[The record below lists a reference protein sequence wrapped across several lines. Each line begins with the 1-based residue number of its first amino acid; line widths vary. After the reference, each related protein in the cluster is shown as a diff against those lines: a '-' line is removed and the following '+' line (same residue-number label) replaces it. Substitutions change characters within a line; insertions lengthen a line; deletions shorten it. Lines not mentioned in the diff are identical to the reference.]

1 MPQPPPNTAG
11 KIFGILIIFL
21 YLYSAPDPYAGA
33 PASNFHSPR
42 KQYNDYLAQQR
53 HSYDVL
59 NNSRY
64 GDFGPLGPPAPTW
77 LNLTGFAAG
86 DGYAWEGLGRVKER
100 VKREREMVMG
110 GGPEGTGNKGPQLAL
125 YRNVTGVVHG
135 TWVRSPEE
143 DKEVV
148 GRGRERMNLT
158 EIAQGV
164 HWSYGVWNRNVTAKD
179 GSLMVVLEEKGEE
192 NWGGG
197 RSKGTEG
204 PVSEKA
210 DDFVREVSATMTVGD
225 ESTSGDGW
233 EMRVHGVHWPQ
244 RGALVMTTTSAK
256 FAGIFGL
263 PHLMTSQGDFESS
276 QKLLTQTLDAVL
288 KKKEKSMWIDME
300 DPWSSEDSMPV
311 PHCEYVVYAQVH
323 PIRQNYLH
331 GLALESVKDDLSAEM
346 NDLESELR
354 FPNGAPTIEP
364 PPLQLSM
371 IIFSPD
377 CGFMLESKGP
387 PAYSPDVGQHLRGLK
402 QEVFVDRIKHW
413 SLIWGVALFGQ
424 VLLIRAQ
431 MKESST
437 PSTLSRI
444 SHYSVGMMLTADSLL
459 FGCLMLLAASA
470 PAVFPTATLAAFAVS
485 LSLGMGVRFLADV
498 YNVQEPERRERER
511 ERAQAAQSSQT
522 QSSTLPSSAP
532 VITAAGADSL
542 PLPVTAA
549 RPTSATDTPIII
561 PSDQDIDAEI
571 AEVTNAAADN
581 PPNTQT
587 TLRQLPTVPRATS
600 DMATSYGQFVMI
612 FMCFFFLTVSSASW
626 PTGLRIAYINT
637 LAIIYLSFWI
647 PQVYRNVKRNCRKA
661 FLWKFVVGQS
671 VLRIVPFGYF
681 YLKEDNVLFAEPR
694 PITMLVLAG
703 WVWVQIWVLATQE
716 VLGPRFGL
724 PNGWLPEA
732 WDYHPILR
740 EDDTEGGGMPI
751 GLVQAPGSPRLER
764 VRTGEEK
771 RKKVDG
777 HTWSVDC
784 AICMQVLEVPV
795 LPSGEDGSG
804 GVAGGAGGMA
814 GILARRLYMVT
825 PCRHAFHSAC
835 LEGWMKF
842 RLQCPICRENL
853 PPL

>member
-1 MPQPPPNTAG
+1 
-11 KIFGILIIFL
+11 
-21 YLYSAPDPYAGA
+21 
-33 PASNFHSPR
+33 
-42 KQYNDYLAQQR
+42 
-53 HSYDVL
+53 VL
-59 NNSRY
+59 NSSHY
-64 GDFGPLGPPAPTW
+64 GDFAPQGPPGPTW

-100 VKREREMVMG
+100 VERERQVIIGVGGEGNEMAG
-110 GGPEGTGNKGPQLAL
+110 KLAL
-125 YRNVTGVVHG
+125 YRNVTGVVYG
-135 TWVRSPEE
+135 RWVRSPQE
-143 DKEVV
+143 DREAVWRGKE
-148 GRGRERMNLT
+148 RINLT
-158 EIAQGV
+158 EIAPGV
-164 HWSYGVWNRNVTAKD
+164 HWSHGAWNRNIT
-179 GSLMVVLEEKGEE
+179 GREGNLMVVLEEKGEE
-192 NWGGG
+192 ILGTGINGAGGTAG
-197 RSKGTEG
+197 Q
-204 PVSEKA
+204 KA
-210 DDFVREVSATMTVGD
+210 GDFVREVSATMTVGD

-233 EMRVHGVHWPQ
+233 EIRVHGVHWPE
-244 RGALVMTTTSAK
+244 RGALVMSTTSAK

-263 PHLMTSQGDFESS
+263 PHLMTSRGDFESS
-276 QKLLTQTLDAVL
+276 QSLLRQTLDAVL
-288 KKKEKSMWIDME
+288 KKKEKSMWIDMV

-311 PHCEYVVYAQVH
+311 THCEYVVYAQVH
-323 PIRQNYLH
+323 PIRHTDLY
-331 GLALESVKDDLSAEM
+331 GLAPGSVKDDLIAEM
-346 NDLESELR
+346 KDIEAELR
-354 FPNGAPTIEP
+354 FPIGAPTLNP

-371 IIFSPD
+371 MIFSPD

-402 QEVFVDRIKHW
+402 QEIFVDRVKQW
-413 SLIWGVALFGQ
+413 SLIWGIALFGQ

-444 SHYSVGMMLTADSLL
+444 SHYTVGMMLGADSLL

-470 PAVFPTATLAAFAVS
+470 PAVFPTAALAAFAVS

-511 ERAQAAQSSQT
+511 DRAQAVQPTQT
-522 QSSTLPSSAP
+522 QLSTTPAPAP
-532 VITAAGADSL
+532 VITAAGVDTL

-549 RPTSATDTPIII
+549 RPTSTADTPIII

-571 AEVTNAAADN
+571 AEVTNAAVEN
-581 PPNTQT
+581 PPNAQNN
-587 TLRQLPTVPRATS
+587 LRQLPIVPRTTS
-600 DMATSYGQFVMI
+600 DVATSYGQFVMT

-647 PQVYRNVKRNCRKA
+647 PQIYRNVKRNCRKA
-661 FLWKFVVGQS
+661 FLWKFVLGQS
-671 VLRIVPFGYF
+671 ILRIIPFAYF

-703 WVWVQIWVLATQE
+703 WLWVQILALAAQE

-724 PNGWLPEA
+724 PKGWLPEA

-740 EDDTEGGGMPI
+740 EDDTEVGGMPI
-751 GLVQAPGSPRLER
+751 GLVQVPGSPRLER
-764 VRTGEEK
+764 VRTGE
-771 RKKVDG
+771 KKADS

-784 AICMQVLEVPV
+784 AICMQVLEIPV
-795 LPSGEDGSG
+795 VPSGDEGAG
-804 GVAGGAGGMA
+804 GVASGAGGVA

-835 LEGWMKF
+835 LEGWMRF

>member
-21 YLYSAPDPYAGA
+21 YLYSADPYSG
-33 PASNFHSPR
+33 PASGFLSPR
-42 KQYNDYLAQQR
+42 EQYNAYLVRQR
-53 HSYDVL
+53 DSYAVL
-59 NNSRY
+59 NSSHY
-64 GDFGPLGPPAPTW
+64 GDFAPVGPPAPEW
-77 LNLTGFAAG
+77 LNLTGFKAG

-100 VKREREMVMG
+100 VEKEREMVMG
-110 GGPEGTGNKGPQLAL
+110 GGAEGNGMERPRLGL

-135 TWVRSPEE
+135 TWVRSSEE
-143 DKEVV
+143 DKETVR
-148 GRGRERMNLT
+148 RGKERMNLT
-158 EIAQGV
+158 EIASWV
-164 HWSYGVWNRNVTAKD
+164 HWSSGVWNRNVTGRD

-192 NWGGG
+192 NIGGE
-197 RSKGTEG
+197 RFKGTEE
-204 PVSEKA
+204 PVDDKA

-263 PHLMTSQGDFESS
+263 PHLMTSQSEFKSS
-276 QKLLTQTLDAVL
+276 QKLLRQTLDAVL
-288 KKKEKSMWIDME
+288 KKKEKSMWIDMS
-300 DPWSSEDSMPV
+300 DPWSPEDSMGV

-323 PIRQNYLH
+323 PIRQNELH
-331 GLALESVKDDLSAEM
+331 GLALGFVRDDLPSEM
-346 NDLESELR
+346 NDIESELR
-354 FPNGAPTIEP
+354 FPNGAPIFEP

-371 IIFSPD
+371 MIFSPD

-402 QEVFVDRIKHW
+402 QEVFVDHVKHW

-444 SHYSVGMMLTADSLL
+444 SHYSVGMMLAADSLL

-522 QSSTLPSSAP
+522 QPYTMPSSAP
-532 VITAAGADSL
+532 MITPAGADSL

-549 RPTSATDTPIII
+549 RPTSTTDTPIII

-571 AEVTNAAADN
+571 AEATNAAVGT

-587 TLRQLPTVPRATS
+587 TLRQLPTVPRTTS
-600 DMATSYGQFVMI
+600 DMATSYGQLVMI

-637 LAIIYLSFWI
+637 LAILYLSFWI
-647 PQVYRNVKRNCRKA
+647 PQIYRNVKRNCRKA
-661 FLWKFVVGQS
+661 FLWKFVLGQS
-671 VLRIVPFGYF
+671 ILRIIPFAYF
-681 YLKEDNVLFAEPR
+681 YLKEDNVLFVEPR

-703 WVWVQIWVLATQE
+703 WLWVQIWVLAAQE

-724 PNGWLPEA
+724 PKGWLPEA

-751 GLVQAPGSPRLER
+751 GLVQAPRSPRLER
-764 VRTGEEK
+764 VRTGE
-771 RKKVDG
+771 KKVDS
-777 HTWSVDC
+777 HIWSVDC

-795 LPSGEDGSG
+795 VASGEDGSG
-804 GVAGGAGGMA
+804 GVAGGAGGVA
-814 GILARRLYMVT
+814 GMLARRLYMIT

-835 LEGWMKF
+835 LEGWMRF

>member
-1 MPQPPPNTAG
+1 
-11 KIFGILIIFL
+11 
-21 YLYSAPDPYAGA
+21 
-33 PASNFHSPR
+33 
-42 KQYNDYLAQQR
+42 
-53 HSYDVL
+53 
-59 NNSRY
+59 
-64 GDFGPLGPPAPTW
+64 
-77 LNLTGFAAG
+77 
-86 DGYAWEGLGRVKER
+86 
-100 VKREREMVMG
+100 
-110 GGPEGTGNKGPQLAL
+110 
-125 YRNVTGVVHG
+125 
-135 TWVRSPEE
+135 
-143 DKEVV
+143 
-148 GRGRERMNLT
+148 MNLT
-158 EIAQGV
+158 EIAPGV
-164 HWSYGVWNRNVTAKD
+164 HWSYGTWNRNVTGRE

-192 NWGGG
+192 KMRGGI
-197 RSKGTEG
+197 SKGAEG
-204 PVSEKA
+204 AIDEKA

-225 ESTSGDGW
+225 ESISGDGW

-244 RGALVMTTTSAK
+244 RGALVMSTTSSK

-263 PHLMTSQGDFESS
+263 PHLTTSQGDFESS
-276 QKLLTQTLDAVL
+276 QKLLRQTLDATL
-288 KKKEKSMWIDME
+288 KKKEKSMWIDMG

-323 PIRQNYLH
+323 PVRQNELH
-331 GLALESVKDDLSAEM
+331 GLALGSVKDDLPAEM
-346 NDLESELR
+346 VDIESELR
-354 FPNGAPTIEP
+354 FPNGAPTFEP

-371 IIFSPD
+371 MIFSPD

-387 PAYSPDVGQHLRGLK
+387 PAFSPDAGQHLRGLK
-402 QEVFVDRIKHW
+402 QEVFVDRVKHW
-413 SLIWGVALFGQ
+413 SLIWGIALFGQ

-444 SHYSVGMMLTADSLL
+444 SHYAIGMMLAADSLL

-511 ERAQAAQSSQT
+511 ERAQAAQSTQA
-522 QSSTLPSSAP
+522 QSSTTPAPAP
-532 VITAAGADSL
+532 VITAAGAEML

-549 RPTSATDTPIII
+549 RPTLTTDTPIII

-571 AEVTNAAADN
+571 AEVTNAAVGN
-581 PPNTQT
+581 PPNTQN
-587 TLRQLPTVPRATS
+587 TLRQLPTAPRTTS
-600 DMATSYGQFVMI
+600 DMATSYGQFVMA

-626 PTGLRIAYINT
+626 PTSLRIAYINT
-637 LAIIYLSFWI
+637 LATLYLSFWI
-647 PQVYRNVKRNCRKA
+647 PQIYRNIRRNCRKA
-661 FLWKFVVGQS
+661 FLWKFVLGQS
-671 VLRIVPFGYF
+671 ILRIIPFAYF

-703 WVWVQIWVLATQE
+703 WLWVQIWVLAAHE

-724 PNGWLPEA
+724 PKGWLPEA

-764 VRTGEEK
+764 VRTGE
-771 RKKVDG
+771 KKVDS

-795 LPSGEDGSG
+795 VPSGDDGAG
-804 GVAGGAGGMA
+804 GVAGGAGGVA
-814 GILARRLYMVT
+814 GMLARRFYMVT
-825 PCRHAFHSAC
+825 PCRHAFHSTC
-835 LEGWMKF
+835 LEGWMRF
-842 RLQCPICRENL
+842 RLQCPICRESL

>member
-1 MPQPPPNTAG
+1 MPHPPPNTAG
-11 KIFGILIIFL
+11 KIFGILIIIL

-33 PASNFHSPR
+33 PASGFHSPR
-42 KQYNDYLAQQR
+42 EQYNDYLSRQR
-53 HSYDVL
+53 DSYAVL
-59 NNSRY
+59 NSSRY
-64 GDFGPLGPPAPTW
+64 GDFAPLGPPAPTW
-77 LNLTGFAAG
+77 LNLTGFAVG

-100 VKREREMVMG
+100 IEREREMLMG
-110 GGPEGTGNKGPQLAL
+110 GGAEGNGMEGPKLGL

-135 TWVRSPEE
+135 TWVRSSEE

-148 GRGRERMNLT
+148 GKGRERMNLT
-158 EIAQGV
+158 EIAPKV
-164 HWSYGVWNRNVTAKD
+164 HWSYGVWSRNVTGSE

-192 NWGGG
+192 NVGGE

-204 PVSEKA
+204 SVDEKA

-225 ESTSGDGW
+225 ESASGDGW

-263 PHLMTSQGDFESS
+263 PHLMTSQSEFESS
-276 QKLLTQTLDAVL
+276 QKLLRQTLDAVL
-288 KKKEKSMWIDME
+288 KKKEKSMWIDMG

-323 PIRQNYLH
+323 PIRQSELH
-331 GLALESVKDDLSAEM
+331 GLALGFVKDDLSAEM
-346 NDLESELR
+346 NDIESELQ
-354 FPNGAPTIEP
+354 FPNGAPILEP

-371 IIFSPD
+371 MIFSPD

-387 PAYSPDVGQHLRGLK
+387 PAYSPDAGQHLRGLK
-402 QEVFVDRIKHW
+402 QEVFVHLVKLW

-424 VLLIRAQ
+424 VLLIRGQ

-444 SHYSVGMMLTADSLL
+444 SHYSVGMMLAADSLL

-511 ERAQAAQSSQT
+511 ERAQAAQSSQA
-522 QSSTLPSSAP
+522 QPSTLPSSAP
-532 VITAAGADSL
+532 VITVAGADAL
-542 PLPVTAA
+542 PLPVTAD
-549 RPTSATDTPIII
+549 RPTSTTDTPIII

-571 AEVTNAAADN
+571 AEVTNAAASN
-581 PPNTQT
+581 TPNTQT
-587 TLRQLPTVPRATS
+587 TPRQLPTVPRTTS

-637 LAIIYLSFWI
+637 LAILYLSFWI
-647 PQVYRNVKRNCRKA
+647 PQIYRNVKRNCRKA

-671 VLRIVPFGYF
+671 ILRIVPFAYF

-694 PITMLVLAG
+694 PITMLVLGG
-703 WVWVQIWVLATQE
+703 WVWVQIWVLAAQE

-724 PNGWLPEA
+724 PKGWLPEA

-764 VRTGEEK
+764 VRTGE
-771 RKKVDG
+771 KKVDS

-795 LPSGEDGSG
+795 VPSGEDGSG
-804 GVAGGAGGMA
+804 GVAGGAGGVA
-814 GILARRLYMVT
+814 GMLARRLYMVT

-835 LEGWMKF
+835 LEGWMRF